1 MTYISHHWVFNASPR
16 QIFHSS
22 SNDAV
27 SRHLIVSLAG
37 SLLLSLHGGTAASC
51 RMRRPICGLISNCSQ
66 ILLPISHAV
75 GVAVG
80 HGGISL
86 IGIGRALSISLVIGV
101 IVSYIVGAFL
111 QVTLLHL
118 LLLLPIA
125 LITNV
130 QVSWIFIL

>member
-1 MTYISHHWVFNASPR
+1 MAQISHHCVFNAGPR

-27 SRHLIVSLAG
+27 SRYLIVSLAG
-37 SLLLSLHGGTAASC
+37 SLLLGLHGSTAASC
-51 RMRRPICGLISNCSQ
+51 RMRRSICGLISNCSQ
-66 ILLPISHAV
+66 ILLSVGHAV
-75 GVAVG
+75 GIAVG

-86 IGIGRALSISLVIGV
+86 IGIGRALSVSLIIGV
-101 IVSYIVGAFL
+101 IVSYISGALL
-111 QVTLLHL
+111 QVTLLQL

-130 QVSWIFIL
+130 

>member
-1 MTYISHHWVFNASPR
+1 MAQISHHWVFNASPR

-22 SNDAV
+22 SNDTV
-27 SRHLIVSLAG
+27 SRYLIVSLAG
-37 SLLLSLHGGTAASC
+37 SLLLGLHGSAAGSC
-51 RMRRPICGLISNCSQ
+51 RMRRAICGLIGNCSQ
-66 ILLPISHAV
+66 ILLSVGHAI
-75 GVAVG
+75 GITVG

-86 IGIGRALSISLVIGV
+86 IGIGRALSVSLFIGV

-111 QVTLLHL
+111 QVTLLQL

-130 QVSWIFIL
+130 